1 MATDIPIVETERL
14 ILRDHRLT
22 DFDAYVAM
30 WADPIVTR
38 FIGGHPRTREDS
50 WIRLLRHA
58 GMWRHMDFG
67 FWAIEEKATGRFIGE
82 AGFHELRRDME
93 PSIEG
98 TLEAGWGFIVEAHGK
113 GYASEAVGA
122 ALAWGAANHPGEAVT
137 CIIDPAHPVVYPRR
151 RKARLPRASPHRL
164 SRRAD
169 DHFRPP
175 ARLKSDRLTPSAAW
189 SCGDKA
195 GSCRRRRSA

>member
-22 DFDAYVAM
+22 DFDTYVAM

-38 FIGGHPRTREDS
+38 FVGGQPRTREES

-122 ALAWGAANHPGEAVT
+122 ALAWSAANHPDEAVT
-137 CIIDPAHPVVYPRR
+137 CMIDPAHSLSIRVAEKQGFRERVRTVYRDLPTIIFDRR
-151 RKARLPRASPHRL
+151 L
-164 SRRAD
+164 D
-169 DHFRPP
+169 
-175 ARLKSDRLTPSAAW
+175 
-189 SCGDKA
+189 
-195 GSCRRRRSA
+195 